1 MNPELRKVHTN
12 IRALGLD
19 ALAHANW
26 HAHYMHMNN
35 STPALSALQAAH
47 AAELLIKARIAEEH
61 PLLIFEQIPKASE
74 SASGLLDFKDLF
86 RKGRTL
92 DYAGLPARLWAA
104 TGMKLPG
111 LDLFNEFGR
120 LRNAIQ
126 HFASPGVDVS
136 EEVTKFICGVID
148 PLIHE
153 CWGEFAIDHNEDTE
167 PHRYLMEIVIR
178 REVSFLV
185 SPEAAECWDE
195 CIADITRDKRK
206 ISRRYLTEMKK
217 RVDAA
222 RTSVTKA

>member
-1 MNPELRKVHTN
+1 MNPELRNVHAN
-12 IRALGLD
+12 IRSLGLD

-92 DYAGLPARLWAA
+92 DYADLPARLWAA

-111 LDLFNEFGR
+111 LDLFSEFGR

-136 EEVTKFICGVID
+136 EEVTKFIYGVID

-153 CWGEFAIDHNEDTE
+153 CWGEFAIDFNEDTE
-167 PHRYLMEIVIR
+167 QDYLMEAVVR
-178 REVSFLV
+178 REVLFLV
-185 SPEAAECWDE
+185 SSDAAKCWDRCVE
-195 CIADITRDKRK
+195 HLARNKHEVSK
-206 ISRRYLTEMKK
+206 AYLTTMET
-217 RVDAA
+217 RVAA
-222 RTSVTKA
+222 AIVGTVK

>member
-1 MNPELRKVHTN
+1 
-12 IRALGLD
+12 
-19 ALAHANW
+19 
-26 HAHYMHMNN
+26 MNN

-92 DYAGLPARLWAA
+92 DYADLPARLWAA

-136 EEVTKFICGVID
+136 EEVTKFIYGVID

-153 CWGEFAIDHNEDTE
+153 CWGKFAIDYNEDTE

-185 SPEAAECWDE
+185 STVAADCWDE
-195 CIADITRDKRK
+195 CIADITRDKRNVSK
-206 ISRRYLTEMKK
+206 RYLAEMKK
-217 RVDAA
+217 RVDTAKKSA
-222 RTSVTKA
+222 TK